1 MTEADRAQ
9 RFREEVAGLRA
20 RTDASAVERR
30 MLWAGWALMALGL
43 LRTPPEERQ
52 DAD

>member
-9 RFREEVAGLRA
+9 RFREDVAGLRT

-30 MLWAGWALMALGL
+30 MLRAGLALMVLGL

-52 DAD
+52 DPD